1 MKIANI
7 IAAAKTKE
15 EKLLVL
21 QVLKRALEA
30 ELSEYGITLDKSKA
44 MANAIAKK

>member
-1 MKIANI
+1 MKTSNI

-15 EKLLVL
+15 ERVIVL

-30 ELSEYGITLDKSKA
+30 ELAEIGVTLAKSKA